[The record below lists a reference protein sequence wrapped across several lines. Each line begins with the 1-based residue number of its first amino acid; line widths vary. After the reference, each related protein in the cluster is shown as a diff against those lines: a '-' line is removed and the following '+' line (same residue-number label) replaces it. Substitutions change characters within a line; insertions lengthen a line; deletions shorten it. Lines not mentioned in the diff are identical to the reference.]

1 MRKSQSES
9 GILPQ
14 MYSDSSGNDIGMG
27 TDGKPR
33 RIFQKKDLIEAVRRL
48 SPGRGTPG
56 MKEKMARTSGTRS
69 TRALETGKARL
80 RQTLRALETGVNMH
94 ARRYNELK
102 MAANAKQKELEKLC
116 DQLHGLELENKSLRE
131 MQHAKTTSSARIKSL
146 KEECEAIQREM
157 DVKIQY
163 RDQLDHMHSRLQNN
177 TMKFSAHIKKMEDAM
192 FISKREYQEVKLLL
206 RQLEQGKTEA
216 VAELQDTLKSL
227 AQERKS
233 VVKNWRQGSEKLKM
247 PRGWK
252 SGGWRERNKS
262 RNFML
267 NYAAICRKR
276 KRNV

>member
-56 MKEKMARTSGTRS
+56 MKRKMARTSGTRS
-69 TRALETGKARL
+69 TRSLETGESATAT
-80 RQTLRALETGVNMH
+80 TLRALETGVNMH

-131 MQHAKTTSSARIKSL
+131 MQNAKTTSK
-146 KEECEAIQREM
+146 
-157 DVKIQY
+157 
-163 RDQLDHMHSRLQNN
+163 
-177 TMKFSAHIKKMEDAM
+177 MK
-192 FISKREYQEVKLLL
+192 L
-206 RQLEQGKTEA
+206 
-216 VAELQDTLKSL
+216 
-227 AQERKS
+227 
-233 VVKNWRQGSEKLKM
+233 
-247 PRGWK
+247 
-252 SGGWRERNKS
+252 
-262 RNFML
+262 
-267 NYAAICRKR
+267 
-276 KRNV
+276 